1 MISLNRIGLVNWH
14 NFVNETLTLADI
26 TFMIGMSGVGKTT
39 VLDGLRYCLTAD
51 KKFNVLGNNNGGR
64 SLQGFVHAQQRD
76 SNHLYSRPGHTV
88 SFVGVEFLDQTQNK
102 TFVITVR
109 VESESPEQEL
119 RHVRQTWYISP
130 LGIRLEDLPFI
141 DPMTNAPS
149 SRDKFC
155 IPSGKMPPIDRQGE
169 AVNMICQRIGIGKA
183 DSPLGKKFLSVF
195 PMGTSLKN
203 ISDIRDFIYNY
214 ILPEPTMDLE
224 ALQKDERELESLQ
237 ETLMQAQR
245 RAQQLREI
253 VTLGEQALERER
265 NVRINS
271 GFVLFAQYQLDAD
284 RQERLFAERDRYS
297 DILQRLENQY
307 EEARQQA
314 DAAHDAYQLAW
325 KAVQDSD
332 EGKAL
337 EALRQKEK
345 DAARELMDAKRKV
358 DQYKNAYTEVNCL
371 LQKAGAFYPVEA
383 RLYPDAIRNH
393 SQRSYAQM
401 LETLGDEILKMR
413 EHIKNSQLNLQMQ
426 LANVRNEIATL
437 VEKIRSL
444 EKGQF
449 LYPDKDAANVV
460 KDAIN
465 KALAQQGL
473 EQDAKVL
480 CELLYMND
488 ESWQDCVESCL
499 GYRRFD
505 ILVSPEHYSA
515 AKVAFER
522 LGASVGRVGLLD
534 SRALYRIR
542 DKSAAGEDTLASKV
556 SSENMLAHA
565 YVNDLLGE
573 IVCCDDS
580 SELENHP
587 HSATRELLRH
597 YPYRLARLKKQER
610 YIGLEARK
618 AQLEEAKRQHEQL
631 VKQRKEFENQ
641 GKTVTDILEAAERVV
656 HQKCV
661 GIVSEL
667 WDSNQVYDDCVAR
680 NSQIKNE
687 IVEWENNPLL
697 RGKQAQERQA
707 KMEWEAKKKLCE
719 DIAGDKKSRE
729 NDLSKCEQEINRT
742 QYSTAR
748 SLAAWEEFG
757 DEHPTLLAEVE
768 AKYAD
773 AAKSR
778 TSEEVVRNQTT
789 YQRILESSRD
799 NFINNQLIPAQ
810 RQFNQEYSCDMTVG
824 LDGISL
830 FVAQYDQLVNID
842 LEHYTAS
849 LQRAKERCRERFR
862 KDILYRMKDDIRNAL
877 RQFRDLNKVMSGL
890 RYSVEKYHFHVQE
903 SQDPENSRI
912 YKMIMAEQNEE
923 MTQEDSLFNMAAQ
936 ADRAY
941 EAQIDEFVER
951 ILSAAREAAD
961 ARQRGKSVDKQ
972 IVNLVDYRKYLD
984 YDIIITNTQ
993 TNAVIPLSA
1002 VIGVNSGGEGQGPF
1016 YTAICASL
1024 LQIYQKCDN
1033 SIRFIMLD
1041 EAFSAMSGDRI
1052 QPAMDLF
1059 QQMGLQALLVATI
1072 DKGSEIQPMCGLTYS
1087 IAKVGNRNSI
1097 APFYKEDPDDDV

>member
-1 MISLNRIGLVNWH
+1 MIFLNRVGLVNWH
-14 NFVNETLTLADI
+14 NFVNDTLTLADI
-26 TFMIGMSGVGKTT
+26 TFLIGTSGVGKTT

-51 KKFNVLGNNNGGR
+51 KKFNALGNNNSGR
-64 SLQGFVHAQQRD
+64 TLQGFVHAKQRD
-76 SNHLYSRPGHTV
+76 ARQPYSRPGHTV
-88 SFVGVEFLDQTQNK
+88 SFVGVEWLDQIQNK

-109 VESESPEQEL
+109 VESEGPEQEL

-169 AVNMICQRIGIGKA
+169 AVNMICQRLGIGKS

-203 ISDIRDFIYNY
+203 ISDIRSFIYNY

-245 RAQQLREI
+245 RAQQLKEI

-271 GFVLFAQYQLDAD
+271 GFVLFAQYRLDAD
-284 RQERLFAERDRYS
+284 RQLRLFAEREKYT
-297 DILQRLENQY
+297 DILQRIENQY
-307 EEARQQA
+307 EEAQQQA
-314 DAAHDAYQLAW
+314 AAAHDAYQLAW

-358 DQYKNAYTEVNCL
+358 AQYQSAYAEVNCL
-371 LQKAGAFYPVEA
+371 LQKAGAFYPVDVS
-383 RLYPDAIRNH
+383 LYPDAIRNH
-393 SQRSYAQM
+393 SPRSYVQM
-401 LETLGDEILKMR
+401 LGTLGDEILKMHK
-413 EHIKNSQLNLQMQ
+413 HIKSSQLNLQMQ
-426 LANVRNEIATL
+426 LANIQNEIAGL
-437 VEKIRSL
+437 EEKIRCL

-473 EQDAKVL
+473 AQDAKVL
-480 CELLYMND
+480 CELLYMN
-488 ESWQDCVESCL
+488 EASWQDCVESCL

-505 ILVSPEHYSA
+505 ILVSPEHYPA
-515 AKVAFER
+515 AKAAYER

-534 SRALYRIR
+534 SCALYRVR
-542 DKSAAGEDTLASKV
+542 DKAVAGEGTLASKV

-573 IVCCDDS
+573 IVCCDNS
-580 SELENHP
+580 SELECHP
-587 HSATRELLRH
+587 HSATRDLLRH

-618 AQLEEAKRQHEQL
+618 AQLEEAKRLHDQL
-631 VKQRKEFENQ
+631 VKQRKETENQ
-641 GKTVTDILEAAERVV
+641 VKVVADVLETADRVV

-661 GIVSEL
+661 ETVCEL
-667 WDSNQVYDDCVAR
+667 WNSGQAYDDCVAR

-707 KMEWEAKKKLCE
+707 KIEWESKKKLCE
-719 DIAGDKKSRE
+719 DIAGDKKSNE
-729 NDLSKCEQEINRT
+729 ADLRKCEQEINRT
-742 QYSTAR
+742 QYNTAH
-748 SLAAWEEFG
+748 SLTVWEDFCE
-757 DEHPTLLAEVE
+757 EHPTLLTEVE
-768 AKYAD
+768 VKYED
-773 AAKSR
+773 AAKSK
-778 TSEEVVRNQTT
+778 TPEEVVRNQSN
-789 YQRILESSRD
+789 YQRFLESTRD

-810 RQFNQEYSCDMTVG
+810 RQFNQEYSCDITVG

-842 LEHYTAS
+842 LERYSAS

-877 RQFRDLNKVMSGL
+877 RQFRELNKVMSGL
-890 RYSVEKYHFHVQE
+890 RYSVEKYHFNVQE

-936 ADRAY
+936 TDRAY

-951 ILSAAREAAD
+951 ILSAAKEASD

-972 IVNLVDYRKYLD
+972 IVDLVDYRKYLD

-993 TNAVIPLSA
+993 TNAVVPLSA
-1002 VIGVNSGGEGQGPF
+1002 VIGDNSGGEGQGPF
-1016 YTAICASL
+1016 YVAICASL
-1024 LQIYQKCDN
+1024 LQIYEKCGN
-1033 SIRFIMLD
+1033 SIRFLMLD

-1059 QQMGLQALLVATI
+1059 RQMGLQVLLVATI
-1072 DKGSEIQPMCGLTYS
+1072 DKGSEIQPMCELTYS
-1087 IAKVGNRNSI
+1087 IARVGTRNNI
-1097 APFYKEDPDDDV
+1097 APFIKEGPDDDV